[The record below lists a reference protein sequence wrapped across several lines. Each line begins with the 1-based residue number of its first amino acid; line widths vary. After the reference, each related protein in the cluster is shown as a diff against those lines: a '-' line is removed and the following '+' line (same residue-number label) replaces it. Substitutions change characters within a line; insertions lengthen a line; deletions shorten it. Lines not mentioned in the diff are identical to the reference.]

1 MEHFS
6 KLAEFGFAPIKDD
19 SDERDTQPTYL
30 NTITKLEPDD
40 LQSCYDRHTSKLLIV
55 GSLSPAGSLSSGL
68 EHLQEYSERCSS
80 VETVSSV
87 RSAFTPSPVTV
98 FDGTHFD
105 NVEDVK
111 NEEIDL
117 KSCTEHQFYRSG
129 FNTNGKRKLERTDN
143 PAKPKKAQTQKPVYK
158 RYPKP
163 PYTYVG
169 LIITAIQNSKDK
181 QLTLHGVHDWLK
193 DNFMFFRGE
202 YTGWKDSVRHN
213 LSSSNCF
220 YKDNLESTGKGNLTR
235 AFWKVDLSKVTVTM
249 FRRQENP
256 VGKSGMFA
264 PFLHEELGLPPIIYP
279 YKIKNQ
285 TATGGHKPP
294 TGKQPTPK
302 SEIDSMTNVNVELPK
317 KYRLW
322 STTSESPEV
331 LRHSSTV
338 AGSTDT
344 PKTTVVKTGTNE
356 NVNPSES
363 VTPFITPAISRIID
377 YLTSAEQNIPTQDA
391 VQNLSLLC
399 TTANYHQP
407 DIHSPFNNR
416 HKDATSPETLQT
428 YSNHGS
434 LHESPSTT
442 PGSFISENQHVHD
455 SINTYPSFPT
465 FHQDRLSSNHLPHRH
480 SPVKMYSEDHHQ
492 PSAVIHHHY
501 HHSHPLHSQAP
512 PVSDYYNQDIVLKPS
527 SMMFTPFHSYGVYP
541 ASDTTVNTD
550 GESLSTF
557 SSYGLYPASDTTV
570 NTDGE
575 SLSTFDSYGL
585 YPASDTTVNTDVESL
600 STFNCYGLYPASDT
614 TVNTD
619 GESLSTFSSYGLH
632 PASDTTVKTD
642 IGSLSTFKP
651 YSEPNSV
658 VGDQKRLTSQ
668 EHHSVNSNISD
679 KQTINENLISAL

>member
-19 SDERDTQPTYL
+19 SDERDTKPAYL

-87 RSAFTPSPVTV
+87 RSALTPSPVTV
-98 FDGTHFD
+98 FDGTNFD
-105 NVEDVK
+105 NSEDVK
-111 NEEIDL
+111 NEEIDV
-117 KSCTEHQFYRSG
+117 KSCTEHQFYKSG

-220 YKDNLESTGKGNLTR
+220 YKDNFELTGKGNQTR

-285 TATGGHKPP
+285 TATARHNKPP
-294 TGKQPTPK
+294 TGKQPTPN

-322 STTSESPEV
+322 STASESPEV
-331 LRHSSTV
+331 LRHSSTI

-377 YLTSAEQNIPTQDA
+377 YLTSTEQNIPTQDA

-399 TTANYHQP
+399 TNANSHQP
-407 DIHSPFNNR
+407 DIHTSFNNR

-442 PGSFISENQHVHD
+442 PSSFISENQHVHD
-455 SINTYPSFPT
+455 SINTYPT
-465 FHQDRLSSNHLPHRH
+465 FSQDRLSSSYLPYQH
-480 SPVKMYSEDHHQ
+480 SPVTIYSEDHHQ
-492 PSAVIHHHY
+492 PSTTIHHHY

-512 PVSDYYNQDIVLKPS
+512 PVSDYCNQDVILNPS
-527 SMMFTPFHSYGVYP
+527 SMMFTPFHSYR
-541 ASDTTVNTD
+541 
-550 GESLSTF
+550 
-557 SSYGLYPASDTTV
+557 LYPASDTTV
-570 NTDGE
+570 NTDSE
-575 SLSTFDSYGL
+575 SLSTFDSYR
-585 YPASDTTVNTDVESL
+585 
-600 STFNCYGLYPASDT
+600 
-614 TVNTD
+614 
-619 GESLSTFSSYGLH
+619 SY